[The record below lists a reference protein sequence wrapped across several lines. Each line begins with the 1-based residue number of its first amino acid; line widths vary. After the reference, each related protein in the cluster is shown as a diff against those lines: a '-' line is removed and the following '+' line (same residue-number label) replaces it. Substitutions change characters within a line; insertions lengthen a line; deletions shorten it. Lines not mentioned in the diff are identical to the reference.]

1 MFLKNNL
8 SIYQLCNHFPDF
20 QFNHIVEVGIW
31 KENEC
36 RSREF
41 IMAGKRV
48 QLFEP
53 HPVAFNNLKEVY
65 EKYENVSLHKIAVS
79 SQKGSAKFTC
89 NESSSFLSSI
99 EAPPCIQDDPCK
111 IFNKNSKAEI
121 EVECDTFNNYDD
133 GTIDLLLLDMEGAE
147 YNVLQNLKSRPRVIA
162 VETHSESRYTNS
174 NIAKINEFMNS
185 NTYKV
190 LFRNTSDS
198 FFIWGG
204 DLGWGNGGNDNW
216 KL

>member
-1 MFLKNNL
+1 MFLKNTL
-8 SIYQLCNHFPDF
+8 SIYQLCKHFPDF
-20 QFNHIVEVGIW
+20 SFDHVAEVGIW
-31 KENEC
+31 KANEC
-36 RSREF
+36 RSHEF
-41 IMAGKRV
+41 IINKKRV

-53 HPVAFNNLKEVY
+53 HPVAFGNLKDSY
-65 EKYENVSLHKIAVS
+65 GQYENVTFHQIAVS
-79 SQKGSAKFTC
+79 SEKGKAKFTC

-99 EAPPCIQDDPCK
+99 DRPPCVQDDPCRV
-111 IFNKNSKAEI
+111 FNKNSKAEI
-121 EVECDTFNNYDD
+121 EVECDTFNDYDD

-147 YNVLQNLKSRPRVIA
+147 YGVLQNLKSRPRIIA
-162 VETHSESRYTNS
+162 VETHSENRYTNP
-174 NIAKINEFMNS
+174 NMDKINAFMNG